1 MRTTCIPSACVRR
14 MFICVLV
21 LVAPFALFAQDA
33 QLLDSRDYVGTAR
46 YTAMAGAMAAVG
58 ADPSAV
64 LDNPAGLA
72 LYRRLGV
79 SLTLHEQLDYT
90 RQRGEKED
98 EFKSSF
104 MLPNANFVLAFE
116 NHREESAMR
125 FCNFMFSFNR
135 LHTFNRTSL
144 GHAYNQPTIAEAML
158 DQVCNEDGSAR
169 IDDIGMASQSAYDD
183 ARIGWLSELG
193 FQTYMIDPSYAL
205 NTNKDTVFSGWT
217 SFYNTAPVPANAVRI
232 IEKGGIDEFNIHWA
246 SLFTHHWSLGLGLNI
261 RSLSYSKETA
271 YEEAF
276 NTTNSAYM
284 RSNTYLS
291 MSGVG
296 VSGTIGLLYQPIQP
310 LRIGVSFQTPVAMN
324 LTVRTDADM
333 IVKDSPIDAYNQTPI
348 ARYTGKLTQPLRA
361 TAGLTYIVGQ
371 HGLVSVQY
379 DFRHSRLTEN
389 MHTFK
394 VGGELVISNN
404 LFLNCGYAFESAF
417 LKNEQP
423 TLLADND
430 MRTDAEY
437 RTIGLS
443 HMAGLGIGFRNQHF
457 IAQVAYRFRYQDYQ
471 IYPFASRVVT
481 PDAYDM
487 FSMTHNIV
495 LTLGWHTRD

>member
-1 MRTTCIPSACVRR
+1 MRPNCFSFAPMRR
-14 MFICVLV
+14 FFICVLTAV
-21 LVAPFALFAQDA
+21 MLPLVVRAQDA
-33 QLLDSRDYVGTAR
+33 QLLDARDYIGTAR

-90 RQRGEKED
+90 RQRGVKGD

-125 FCNFMFSFNR
+125 FCNFMFSYNR

-144 GHAYNQPTIAEAML
+144 GHANNQPTIAQVML
-158 DQVCNEDGSAR
+158 DQVYNDDGTVRLSESDVASDNAYN
-169 IDDIGMASQSAYDD
+169 DD
-183 ARIGWLSELG
+183 RVGWLSRLG
-193 FQTYMIDPSYAL
+193 YQTYMIDPYDI
-205 NTNKDTVFSGWT
+205 NQNGDTVWGVWT
-217 SFYNTAPVPANAVRI
+217 SYYGIVPVNAVKI
-232 IEKGGIDEFNIHWA
+232 YEKGGLNEFNVHWA
-246 SLFTHHWSLGLGLNI
+246 GLFTHHWALGLGLNI
-261 RSLSYSKETA
+261 RSLSYSKTTE

-276 NTTNSAYM
+276 SENNASYM
-284 RSNTYLS
+284 HANTYLT

-310 LRIGVSFQTPVAMN
+310 LRLALSLQTPVAFN
-324 LTVRTDADM
+324 LTTRTDANM
-333 IVKDSPIDAYNQTPI
+333 TLKDSPIDAYEETLI
-348 ARYTGKLTQPLRA
+348 YRYTDRLTQPLRA
-361 TAGLTYIVGQ
+361 TAGMTFIAGKR
-371 HGLVSVQY
+371 GLLSLQY
-379 DFRHSRLTEN
+379 DFRHSRLTQD
-389 MHTFK
+389 MHTMK

-417 LKNEQP
+417 VKNEQP

-430 MRTDAEY
+430 VRTDAEY
-437 RTIGLS
+437 RTVGLS
-443 HMAGLGIGFRNQHF
+443 HVAGLGIGFRNQNF
-457 IAQVAYRFRYQDYQ
+457 IAQVAYRFRYQNYE
-471 IYPFASRVVT
+471 IYPFVSKVVT

-487 FSMTHNIV
+487 ISMTHNIV
-495 LTLGWHTRD
+495 LTFGWHTRD